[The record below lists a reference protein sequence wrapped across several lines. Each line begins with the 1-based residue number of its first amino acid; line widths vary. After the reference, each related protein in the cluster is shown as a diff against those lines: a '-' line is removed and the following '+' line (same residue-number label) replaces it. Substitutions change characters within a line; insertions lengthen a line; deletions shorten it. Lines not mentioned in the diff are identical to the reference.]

1 MEYSNDLK
9 HHEKTKVRS
18 AVGYL
23 GLNLSMRGS
32 YEIAQIS
39 ARDHMELESRLPCR
53 QIQVA
58 EQPNQGL
65 PWKFNIAMENEH
77 L

>member
-23 GLNLSMRGS
+23 EVNLSMRGS

-39 ARDHMELESRLPCR
+39 ARDHMEFDNHLPCR
-53 QIQVA
+53 QIQVNA

-65 PWKFNIAMENEH
+65 PIKMVIFFER
-77 L
+77 